1 MGKAFVTQ
9 KIDIKGWNA
18 VVRGLQK
25 IKGGTF
31 KDILNA
37 ECAEI
42 LSITANRKATKSASR
57 EKIVG
62 RHMSVNTFFLGYKG
76 KKEAYTLKAGEAG
89 TTKQTT
95 YYLHHRLPDKVWN
108 YILPKMQKRTQ
119 KHFGNYGLNKGQFA
133 LMAKKLGIPTG
144 AKGFP
149 SEANR
154 FLQLRKS
161 VINNKVFAH
170 TKGKNDLTYKI
181 IVESQLSKVI
191 SHAGGARVFKSVMKS
206 RVKKFERA
214 LGKGVLQDIKKRTKQ
229 YPLIFG

>member
-1 MGKAFVTQ
+1 MAKPFITQ
-9 KIDIKGWNA
+9 KIDITGWNKTI
-18 VVRGLQK
+18 RGLQK

-42 LSITANRKATKSASR
+42 LSITANRKATRSASR
-57 EKIVG
+57 EKIVK

-76 KKEAYTLKAGEAG
+76 GKEAYTLKSGEAG
-89 TTKQTT
+89 VTKQTT
-95 YYLHHRLPDKVWN
+95 YYLHHKLPNKVWN

-133 LMAKKLGIPTG
+133 LMASKLGFGNFSKP
-144 AKGFP
+144 FP

-154 FLQLRKS
+154 FLKLRRN
-161 VINNKVFAH
+161 VIDSKVLAN

-181 IVESQLSKVI
+181 TLESYLSKVI
-191 SHAGGARVFKSVMKS
+191 SFAGGAKTFKSVMRS
-206 RVKKFERA
+206 RVKKFEKA
-214 LGKGVLQDIKKRTKQ
+214 LGKGVMQDIKKRTKQ
-229 YPLIFG
+229 YPLIFS